1 MKIAI
6 FTETY
11 PPYINGVATQSYML
25 KKMYEELGHEV
36 LVVTVGSEK
45 QRKTKLEDGVVYV
58 PGILLKKLYKY
69 RVALPIGHMRKQL
82 PLKFKPDVIHI
93 QNEFGI
99 GEIGLEVAKKEH
111 IPVIY
116 TLHTEYD
123 KFLFYIGLKHF
134 TEFSRNLSA
143 KYFMRFSKNATIIT
157 SMSAK
162 AQAYID
168 RQKVDKKVVVLNNA
182 VEYKQFLPTPER
194 LAFRKSFREKYGV
207 SDSTKLFVFVGRIGA
222 EKNISELIDN
232 FMYCDFPREKARL
245 FVIGGGPD
253 LESLR
258 ERVASNGFDD
268 RICLLGPISHT
279 EIPKYLH
286 AMDYYTTASLS
297 EMHSLSMLE
306 AMASGL
312 FALVKHDVPNENQ
325 IISGQNGYQW
335 DTREDFKAVFS
346 KVLNMSEAEQAQLKA
361 NVLEYSKNNDFKSQA
376 LELLKIYERAI
387 EMNKKE
393 LAEKKAKRD
402 ARRAR
407 FMLKKREDT
416 EAESKETQETQD

>member
-45 QRKTKLEDGVVYV
+45 QRKTKLVDGVVYV

-69 RVALPIGHMRKQL
+69 RVAIPIGNMRKKF
-82 PLKFKPDVIHI
+82 PINFKPDVIHI

-111 IPVIY
+111 VPVVY

-134 TEFSRNLSA
+134 TEFSRNISA
-143 KYFMRFSKNATIIT
+143 KYFTRFSKNATIIT

-168 RQKVDKKVVVLNNA
+168 RQKVDKKVVVLSNA
-182 VEYKQFLPTPER
+182 VEYKKFLPTPER
-194 LAFRKSFREKYGV
+194 IAFREEFRKKYGIA
-207 SDSTKLFVFVGRIGA
+207 DSTKLFVFVGRIGA

-232 FMYCDFPREKARL
+232 FMYCDFSRDLARL
-245 FVIGGGPD
+245 VVIGGGPD
-253 LESLR
+253 LEDLR
-258 ERVASNGFDD
+258 NKVASKGFED
-268 RICLLGPISHT
+268 RIYLLGPIEHT
-279 EIPKYLH
+279 QIPKYLH

-312 FALVKHDVPNENQ
+312 FALVKHDAPNENQ
-325 IISGQNGYQW
+325 IISGKNGYQW
-335 DTREDFKAVFS
+335 DSKEDFKQVFS
-346 KVLNMSEAEQAQLKA
+346 RVLNMSKEEQEQLKA
-361 NVLEYSKNNDFKSQA
+361 NVLEYSKNNDFKKQA
-376 LELLKIYERAI
+376 QELIKIYERAI
-387 EMNKKE
+387 SINNQE
-393 LAEKKAKRD
+393 LAKKRAAREE
-402 ARRAR
+402 RRAR
-407 FMLKKREDT
+407 FLLKKN
-416 EAESKETQETQD
+416 

>member
-36 LVVTVGSEK
+36 LVVTVGSER
-45 QRKTKLEDGVVYV
+45 QQKTKLVDGVVYV

-69 RVALPIGHMRKQL
+69 RVAIPIGNMRKKF
-82 PLKFKPDVIHI
+82 PINFKPDVIHI

-111 IPVIY
+111 VPVIY

-134 TEFSRNLSA
+134 TEFSRNISA
-143 KYFMRFSKNATIIT
+143 KYFTRFSKNATIIT

-168 RQKVDKKVVVLNNA
+168 RQKVDKKVVVLSNA
-182 VEYKQFLPTPER
+182 VEYKKFLPTPER
-194 LAFRKSFREKYGV
+194 IAFRKEFRKKYGIA
-207 SDSTKLFVFVGRIGA
+207 DSTKLFVFVGRIGA

-232 FMYCDFPREKARL
+232 FMYCDFPRELARL
-245 FVIGGGPD
+245 VVIGGGPD
-253 LESLR
+253 LEDLR
-258 ERVASNGFDD
+258 KKVASKGFED
-268 RICLLGPISHT
+268 RIYLLGPIEHT
-279 EIPKYLH
+279 QIPKYLH

-312 FALVKHDVPNENQ
+312 FALVKHDIPNENQ
-325 IISGQNGYQW
+325 IISGKNGYQW
-335 DTREDFKAVFS
+335 DSKEDFKQVFS
-346 KVLNMSEAEQAQLKA
+346 RILNMSEEEQAQLKA
-361 NVLEYSKNNDFKSQA
+361 NVLEYSKNNDFKKQA
-376 LELLKIYERAI
+376 QELIKIYKLAI
-387 EMNKKE
+387 EMNNNE
-393 LAEKKAKRD
+393 LAKKRAAREK
-402 ARRAR
+402 RRAR
-407 FMLKKREDT
+407 FLLKNK
-416 EAESKETQETQD
+416 

>member
-45 QRKTKLEDGVVYV
+45 QRKTKLVDGVVYV

-69 RVALPIGHMRKQL
+69 RVAIPIGNMRKKF
-82 PLKFKPDVIHI
+82 PINFKPDVIHI

-111 IPVIY
+111 VPVVY

-134 TEFSRNLSA
+134 TEFSRNISA
-143 KYFMRFSKNATIIT
+143 KYFTRFSKNATIIT

-168 RQKVDKKVVVLNNA
+168 RQKVDKKVVVLSNA
-182 VEYKQFLPTPER
+182 VEYKKFLPTPER
-194 LAFRKSFREKYGV
+194 IAFREEFRKKYGIA
-207 SDSTKLFVFVGRIGA
+207 DSTKLFVFVGRIGA

-232 FMYCDFPREKARL
+232 FMYCDFPRDLARL
-245 FVIGGGPD
+245 VVIGGGPD
-253 LESLR
+253 LEDLR
-258 ERVASNGFDD
+258 NKVASKGFED
-268 RICLLGPISHT
+268 RIYLLGPIEHT
-279 EIPKYLH
+279 QIPKYLH

-312 FALVKHDVPNENQ
+312 FALVKHDAPNENQ
-325 IISGQNGYQW
+325 IISGKNGYQW
-335 DTREDFKAVFS
+335 DSKEDFKQVFS
-346 KVLNMSEAEQAQLKA
+346 RVLNMSKEEQEQLKA
-361 NVLEYSKNNDFKSQA
+361 NVLEYSKNNDFKKQA
-376 LELLKIYERAI
+376 QELIKIYERAI
-387 EMNKKE
+387 SINNQE
-393 LAEKKAKRD
+393 LAKKRATRE

-407 FMLKKREDT
+407 FLLKKN
-416 EAESKETQETQD
+416 

>member
-45 QRKTKLEDGVVYV
+45 QRKTKLVDGVVYV

-69 RVALPIGHMRKQL
+69 RVAIPIGNMRKKF
-82 PLKFKPDVIHI
+82 PINFKPDIIHI

-111 IPVIY
+111 IPVVY

-134 TEFSRNLSA
+134 TEFSRNISA
-143 KYFMRFSKNATIIT
+143 KYFTRFSKNATIIT
-157 SMSAK
+157 SMSSK

-168 RQKVDKKVVVLNNA
+168 RQKVDKKVVVLSNA
-182 VEYKQFLPTPER
+182 VEYKKFLPTPER
-194 LAFRKSFREKYGV
+194 IAFREEFRKKYGIA
-207 SDSTKLFVFVGRIGA
+207 DSTKLFVFVGRIGA

-232 FMYCDFPREKARL
+232 FMYCDFPRDLARL
-245 FVIGGGPD
+245 VVIGGGPD
-253 LESLR
+253 LEDLR
-258 ERVASNGFDD
+258 NKVASKGFED
-268 RICLLGPISHT
+268 RIYLLGPIDHT
-279 EIPKYLH
+279 QIPKYLH

-312 FALVKHDVPNENQ
+312 FALVKHDAPNENQ
-325 IISGQNGYQW
+325 IISGKNGYQW
-335 DTREDFKAVFS
+335 DSKEDFKKVFS
-346 KVLNMSEAEQAQLKA
+346 RVLNMSKEEQAKLKE
-361 NVLEYSKNNDFKSQA
+361 NVLEYSKNNDFKKQA
-376 LELLKIYERAI
+376 QELIKIYQRAI
-387 EMNKKE
+387 SINNQEM
-393 LAEKKAKRD
+393 AEKRAARE

-407 FMLKKREDT
+407 FLLKNK
-416 EAESKETQETQD
+416 

>member
-36 LVVTVGSEK
+36 LVVTVGSER
-45 QRKTKLEDGVVYV
+45 QQKTKLVDGVVYV

-69 RVALPIGHMRKQL
+69 RVAIPIGNMRKKF
-82 PLKFKPDVIHI
+82 PINFKPDVIHI

-111 IPVIY
+111 VPVIY

-134 TEFSRNLSA
+134 TEFSRNISA
-143 KYFMRFSKNATIIT
+143 KYFTRFSKNATIIT

-168 RQKVDKKVVVLNNA
+168 RQKVDKKVVVLSNA
-182 VEYKQFLPTPER
+182 VEYKKFLPTPER
-194 LAFRKSFREKYGV
+194 IAFRKEFRKKYGIA
-207 SDSTKLFVFVGRIGA
+207 DSTKLFVFVGRIGA

-232 FMYCDFPREKARL
+232 FMYCDFPRELARL
-245 FVIGGGPD
+245 VVIGGGPD
-253 LESLR
+253 LEDLR
-258 ERVASNGFDD
+258 KKVASKGFED
-268 RICLLGPISHT
+268 RIYLLGPIEHT
-279 EIPKYLH
+279 QIPKYLH

-312 FALVKHDVPNENQ
+312 FALVKHDIPNENQ
-325 IISGQNGYQW
+325 IISGKNGYQW
-335 DTREDFKAVFS
+335 DSKEDFKQVFS
-346 KVLNMSEAEQAQLKA
+346 RVLNMSEEEQAQLKA
-361 NVLEYSKNNDFKSQA
+361 NVLEYSKNNDFKKQA
-376 LELLKIYERAI
+376 QELIKIYKLAI
-387 EMNKKE
+387 EMNNNE
-393 LAEKKAKRD
+393 LAKKRAAREE
-402 ARRAR
+402 RRAR
-407 FMLKKREDT
+407 FLLKT
-416 EAESKETQETQD
+416 SKNQNSY

>member
-25 KKMYEELGHEV
+25 KKMYEEMGHEV

-45 QRKTKLEDGVVYV
+45 QYKTKLVDGVVYV
-58 PGILLKKLYKY
+58 PGFMLKKLYKY
-69 RVALPIGHMRKQL
+69 RVAIPIGYMRKKF
-82 PLKFKPDVIHI
+82 PINFKPDVIHI

-111 IPVIY
+111 IPVVY

-134 TEFSRNLSA
+134 TEFSKNISS

-157 SMSAK
+157 SMSSK

-168 RQKVDKKVVVLNNA
+168 RQKVNKKVVVLSNA
-182 VEYKQFLPTPER
+182 VEYKKFLPTPER
-194 LAFRKSFREKYGV
+194 LAFREEFRKKYDI
-207 SDSTKLFVFVGRIGA
+207 SDSTKSFVFVGRIGA
-222 EKNISELIDN
+222 EKNIQELIDN
-232 FMYCDFPREKARL
+232 FIYCDFPRKKARL

-253 LESLR
+253 FQYLR
-258 ERVASNGFDD
+258 EYVKEKGFED
-268 RICLLGPISHT
+268 RIYLLGPIAHDDIT
-279 EIPKYLH
+279 KYLY

-312 FALVKHDVPNENQ
+312 FALVKHDPPNENQ
-325 IISGQNGYQW
+325 IISGKNGYQW
-335 DTREDFKAVFS
+335 DSKEDFKAVFT
-346 KVLNMSEAEQAQLKA
+346 KVINMNKVEQDQLKA
-361 NVLEYSKNNDFKSQA
+361 NVLEYSKNNDFKKQA
-376 LELLKIYERAI
+376 QELIKIYKQAI
-387 EMNKKE
+387 EINKAELENKK
-393 LAEKKAKRD
+393 L
-402 ARRAR
+402 
-407 FMLKKREDT
+407 KRE
-416 EAESKETQETQD
+416 ERLKNLGLANILKNS

>member
-25 KKMYEELGHEV
+25 KKMYEEMGHEV

-45 QRKTKLEDGVVYV
+45 QYKTKLVDGVVYV
-58 PGILLKKLYKY
+58 PGFMLKKLYKY
-69 RVALPIGHMRKQL
+69 RVAIPIGYMRKKF
-82 PLKFKPDVIHI
+82 PINFKPDVIHI

-111 IPVIY
+111 IPVVY

-134 TEFSRNLSA
+134 TEFSKNISS

-157 SMSAK
+157 SMSSK

-168 RQKVDKKVVVLNNA
+168 RQKVNKKVVVLSNA
-182 VEYKQFLPTPER
+182 VEYKKFLPTPER
-194 LAFRKSFREKYGV
+194 LAFREEFRKKYDI
-207 SDSTKLFVFVGRIGA
+207 SDSTKSFVFVGRIGA
-222 EKNISELIDN
+222 EKNIQELIDN
-232 FMYCDFPREKARL
+232 FIYCDFPREKARL

-253 LESLR
+253 FQYLR
-258 ERVASNGFDD
+258 EYVKEKGFED
-268 RICLLGPISHT
+268 RIYLLGPIAHDDIT
-279 EIPKYLH
+279 KYLY

-312 FALVKHDVPNENQ
+312 FALIKHDPPNENQ
-325 IISGQNGYQW
+325 IISGKNGYQW
-335 DTREDFKAVFS
+335 DSREDFKAVFT
-346 KVLNMSEAEQAQLKA
+346 KVINMSKAEQDQLKA
-361 NVLEYSKNNDFKSQA
+361 NVLEYSKNNDFKKQA
-376 LELLKIYERAI
+376 QELIEIYKQAI
-387 EMNKKE
+387 EINKAELENKK
-393 LAEKKAKRD
+393 L
-402 ARRAR
+402 
-407 FMLKKREDT
+407 KRE
-416 EAESKETQETQD
+416 ERLKNLGLANILKNS

>member
-36 LVVTVGSEK
+36 LVVTVGSER
-45 QRKTKLEDGVVYV
+45 QQKTKLVDGVVYV

-69 RVALPIGHMRKQL
+69 RVAIPIGNMRKKF
-82 PLKFKPDVIHI
+82 PINFKPDVIHI

-111 IPVIY
+111 VPVIY

-134 TEFSRNLSA
+134 TEFSRNISA
-143 KYFMRFSKNATIIT
+143 KYFTRFSKNATIIT

-168 RQKVDKKVVVLNNA
+168 RQKVDKKVVVLSNA
-182 VEYKQFLPTPER
+182 VEYKKFLPTPER
-194 LAFRKSFREKYGV
+194 IAFRKEFRKKYGIA
-207 SDSTKLFVFVGRIGA
+207 DSTKLFVFVGRIGA

-232 FMYCDFPREKARL
+232 FMYCDFPRELARL
-245 FVIGGGPD
+245 VVIGGGPD
-253 LESLR
+253 LEDLR
-258 ERVASNGFDD
+258 KKVASKGFED
-268 RICLLGPISHT
+268 RIYLLGPIEHT
-279 EIPKYLH
+279 QIPKYLH

-312 FALVKHDVPNENQ
+312 FALVKHDIPNENQ
-325 IISGQNGYQW
+325 IISGKNGYQW
-335 DTREDFKAVFS
+335 DSKEDFKQVFS
-346 KVLNMSEAEQAQLKA
+346 RILNMSKEEQEQLKT
-361 NVLEYSKNNDFKSQA
+361 NVLEYSKNNDFKKQA
-376 LELLKIYERAI
+376 QELIKIYKLAI
-387 EMNKKE
+387 EMNNNE
-393 LAEKKAKRD
+393 LAKKRAAREK
-402 ARRAR
+402 RRAR
-407 FMLKKREDT
+407 FLLKNK
-416 EAESKETQETQD
+416 

>member
-36 LVVTVGSEK
+36 LVVTVGSER
-45 QRKTKLEDGVVYV
+45 QQKTKLVDGVVYV

-69 RVALPIGHMRKQL
+69 RVAIPIGNMRKKF
-82 PLKFKPDVIHI
+82 PINFKPDVIHI

-111 IPVIY
+111 VPVIY

-134 TEFSRNLSA
+134 TEFSRNISA
-143 KYFMRFSKNATIIT
+143 KYFTRFSKNATIIT

-168 RQKVDKKVVVLNNA
+168 RQKVDKKVVVLSNA
-182 VEYKQFLPTPER
+182 VEYKKFLPTPER
-194 LAFRKSFREKYGV
+194 IAFRKEFRKKYGIA
-207 SDSTKLFVFVGRIGA
+207 DSTKLFVFVGRIGA

-232 FMYCDFPREKARL
+232 FMYCDFPRELARL
-245 FVIGGGPD
+245 VVIGGGPD
-253 LESLR
+253 LEDLR
-258 ERVASNGFDD
+258 KKVASKGFED
-268 RICLLGPISHT
+268 RIYLLGPIEHT
-279 EIPKYLH
+279 QIPKYLH

-312 FALVKHDVPNENQ
+312 FALVKHDIPNENQ
-325 IISGQNGYQW
+325 IISGKNGYQW
-335 DTREDFKAVFS
+335 DSKEDFKQVFS
-346 KVLNMSEAEQAQLKA
+346 RVLNMSKEEQEQLKT
-361 NVLEYSKNNDFKSQA
+361 NVLEYSKNNDFKKQA
-376 LELLKIYERAI
+376 QELIKIYKLAI
-387 EMNKKE
+387 EMNNNE
-393 LAEKKAKRD
+393 LAKKRAARE

-407 FMLKKREDT
+407 FLLKNK
-416 EAESKETQETQD
+416 

>member
-45 QRKTKLEDGVVYV
+45 QRKTKLVDGVVYV

-69 RVALPIGHMRKQL
+69 RVAIPIGNMRKKF
-82 PLKFKPDVIHI
+82 PINFKPDVIHI

-111 IPVIY
+111 VPVVY

-134 TEFSRNLSA
+134 TEFSRNISA
-143 KYFMRFSKNATIIT
+143 KYFTRFSKNATIIT

-168 RQKVDKKVVVLNNA
+168 RQKVDKKVVVLSNA
-182 VEYKQFLPTPER
+182 VEYKKFLPTPER
-194 LAFRKSFREKYGV
+194 IAFREEFRKKYGIA
-207 SDSTKLFVFVGRIGA
+207 DSTKLFVFVGRIGA
-222 EKNISELIDN
+222 EKNINELIDN
-232 FMYCDFPREKARL
+232 FMYCDFPRDLARL
-245 FVIGGGPD
+245 VVIGGGPD
-253 LESLR
+253 LEDLR
-258 ERVASNGFDD
+258 NKVASKGFED
-268 RICLLGPISHT
+268 RIYLLGPIEHT
-279 EIPKYLH
+279 QIPKYLH

-312 FALVKHDVPNENQ
+312 FALVKHDAPNENQ
-325 IISGQNGYQW
+325 IISGKNGYQW
-335 DTREDFKAVFS
+335 DSKEDFKQVFS
-346 KVLNMSEAEQAQLKA
+346 RVLNMSKEEQEQLKA
-361 NVLEYSKNNDFKSQA
+361 NVLEYSKNNDFKKQA
-376 LELLKIYERAI
+376 QELIKIYERAI
-387 EMNKKE
+387 SINNQE
-393 LAEKKAKRD
+393 LAKKRAARE

-407 FMLKKREDT
+407 FLLKKN
-416 EAESKETQETQD
+416 

>member
-45 QRKTKLEDGVVYV
+45 QRKTKLVDGVVYV

-69 RVALPIGHMRKQL
+69 RVAIPIGNMRKKF
-82 PLKFKPDVIHI
+82 PINFKPDVIHI

-111 IPVIY
+111 VPVVY

-134 TEFSRNLSA
+134 TEFSRNISA
-143 KYFMRFSKNATIIT
+143 KYFTRFSKNATIIT

-168 RQKVDKKVVVLNNA
+168 RQKVDKKVVVLSNA
-182 VEYKQFLPTPER
+182 VEYKKFLPTPER
-194 LAFRKSFREKYGV
+194 IAFREEFRKKYDIA
-207 SDSTKLFVFVGRIGA
+207 DSTKLFVFVGRIGA

-232 FMYCDFPREKARL
+232 FMYCDFPRDLARL
-245 FVIGGGPD
+245 VVIGGGPD
-253 LESLR
+253 LEDLR
-258 ERVASNGFDD
+258 NKVASKGFED
-268 RICLLGPISHT
+268 RIYLLGPIEHT
-279 EIPKYLH
+279 QIPKYLH

-312 FALVKHDVPNENQ
+312 FALVKHDAPNENQ
-325 IISGQNGYQW
+325 IISGKNGYQW
-335 DTREDFKAVFS
+335 DSKEDFKQVFS
-346 KVLNMSEAEQAQLKA
+346 RVLNMSKEEQEQLKA
-361 NVLEYSKNNDFKSQA
+361 NVLEYSKNNDFKKQA
-376 LELLKIYERAI
+376 QELIKIYERAI
-387 EMNKKE
+387 SINNQE
-393 LAEKKAKRD
+393 LAQKRAARE

-407 FMLKKREDT
+407 FLLKKN
-416 EAESKETQETQD
+416 

>member
-25 KKMYEELGHEV
+25 KKMYEEMGHEV

-45 QRKTKLEDGVVYV
+45 QYKTKLVDGVVYV
-58 PGILLKKLYKY
+58 PGFMLKKLYKY
-69 RVALPIGHMRKQL
+69 RVAIPIGYMRKKF
-82 PLKFKPDVIHI
+82 PINFKPDVIHI

-111 IPVIY
+111 IPVVY

-134 TEFSRNLSA
+134 TEFSKNISS

-157 SMSAK
+157 SMSSK

-168 RQKVDKKVVVLNNA
+168 RQKVNKKVVVLSNA
-182 VEYKQFLPTPER
+182 VEYKKFLPTPER
-194 LAFRKSFREKYGV
+194 LAFREEFRKKYDI
-207 SDSTKLFVFVGRIGA
+207 SDSTKSFVFVGRIGA
-222 EKNISELIDN
+222 EKNIQELIDN
-232 FMYCDFPREKARL
+232 FIYCDFPREKARL

-253 LESLR
+253 FQYLR
-258 ERVASNGFDD
+258 EYVKEKGFED
-268 RICLLGPISHT
+268 RIYLLGPISHNDIT
-279 EIPKYLH
+279 KYLY

-312 FALVKHDVPNENQ
+312 FALVKHDPPNENQ
-325 IISGQNGYQW
+325 IISGKNGYQW
-335 DTREDFKAVFS
+335 DSKEDFKAAFT
-346 KVLNMSEAEQAQLKA
+346 KVINMNKVEQDQLKA
-361 NVLEYSKNNDFKSQA
+361 NVLEYSKNNDFKKQA
-376 LELLKIYERAI
+376 QELIKIYKQAI
-387 EMNKKE
+387 EINKAELENKK
-393 LAEKKAKRD
+393 L
-402 ARRAR
+402 
-407 FMLKKREDT
+407 KRE
-416 EAESKETQETQD
+416 ERLKNLGLANILKNS

>member
-25 KKMYEELGHEV
+25 KKMYEEMGHEV

-45 QRKTKLEDGVVYV
+45 QYKTKLVDGVVYV
-58 PGILLKKLYKY
+58 PGFMLKKLYKY
-69 RVALPIGHMRKQL
+69 RVAIPIGYMRKKF
-82 PLKFKPDVIHI
+82 PINFKPDVIHI

-111 IPVIY
+111 IPVVY

-134 TEFSRNLSA
+134 TEFSKNISS

-157 SMSAK
+157 SMSSK

-168 RQKVDKKVVVLNNA
+168 RQKVNKKVVVLSNA
-182 VEYKQFLPTPER
+182 VEYKKFLPTPER
-194 LAFRKSFREKYGV
+194 LAFREEFRKKYDI
-207 SDSTKLFVFVGRIGA
+207 SDSTKSFVFVGRIGA
-222 EKNISELIDN
+222 EKNIQELIDN
-232 FMYCDFPREKARL
+232 FIYCDFPREKARL

-253 LESLR
+253 FQYLR
-258 ERVASNGFDD
+258 EYVKEKGFED
-268 RICLLGPISHT
+268 RIYLLGPIAHDDIT
-279 EIPKYLH
+279 KYLY

-312 FALVKHDVPNENQ
+312 FALVKHDPPNENQ
-325 IISGQNGYQW
+325 IISGENGYQW
-335 DTREDFKAVFS
+335 DSKEDFKAVFT
-346 KVLNMSEAEQAQLKA
+346 KVINMNKVEQDQLKA
-361 NVLEYSKNNDFKSQA
+361 NVLEYSKNNDFKKQA
-376 LELLKIYERAI
+376 QELIKIYKQAI
-387 EMNKKE
+387 EINKAELENKK
-393 LAEKKAKRD
+393 L
-402 ARRAR
+402 
-407 FMLKKREDT
+407 KRE
-416 EAESKETQETQD
+416 ERLKNLGLANILKNS

>member
-45 QRKTKLEDGVVYV
+45 QRKTKLVDGVVYV

-69 RVALPIGHMRKQL
+69 RVAIPIGNMRKKF
-82 PLKFKPDVIHI
+82 PINFKPDVIHI

-111 IPVIY
+111 VPVVY

-134 TEFSRNLSA
+134 TEFSRNISA
-143 KYFMRFSKNATIIT
+143 KYFTRFSKNATIIT

-168 RQKVDKKVVVLNNA
+168 RQKVDKKVVVLSNA
-182 VEYKQFLPTPER
+182 VEYKKFLPTPER
-194 LAFRKSFREKYGV
+194 IAFREEFRKKY
-207 SDSTKLFVFVGRIGA
+207 SIADSTKLFVFVGRIGA

-232 FMYCDFPREKARL
+232 FMYCDFPRNLARL
-245 FVIGGGPD
+245 VVIGGGPD
-253 LESLR
+253 LEDLR
-258 ERVASNGFDD
+258 NKVASKGFED
-268 RICLLGPISHT
+268 RIYLLGPIEHT
-279 EIPKYLH
+279 QIPKYLH

-312 FALVKHDVPNENQ
+312 FALVKHDAPNENQ
-325 IISGQNGYQW
+325 IISGKNGYQW
-335 DTREDFKAVFS
+335 DSKEDFKQVFS
-346 KVLNMSEAEQAQLKA
+346 RVLNMSKEEQEQLKA
-361 NVLEYSKNNDFKSQA
+361 NVLEYSKNNDFKKQA
-376 LELLKIYERAI
+376 QELIKIYERAI
-387 EMNKKE
+387 SINNQE
-393 LAEKKAKRD
+393 LAKKRAAREE
-402 ARRAR
+402 RRAR
-407 FMLKKREDT
+407 FLLKKN
-416 EAESKETQETQD
+416 

>member
-45 QRKTKLEDGVVYV
+45 QRKTKLVDGVVYV

-69 RVALPIGHMRKQL
+69 RVAIPIGNMRKKF
-82 PLKFKPDVIHI
+82 PINFKPDVIHI

-111 IPVIY
+111 VPVVY

-134 TEFSRNLSA
+134 TEFSRNISA
-143 KYFMRFSKNATIIT
+143 KYFTRFSKNATIIT

-168 RQKVDKKVVVLNNA
+168 RQKVDKKVVVLSNA
-182 VEYKQFLPTPER
+182 VEYKKFLPTPER
-194 LAFRKSFREKYGV
+194 IAFREEFRKKYGIA
-207 SDSTKLFVFVGRIGA
+207 DSTKLFVFVGRIGA

-232 FMYCDFPREKARL
+232 FMYCDFPRDLARL
-245 FVIGGGPD
+245 VVIGGGPD
-253 LESLR
+253 LEDLR
-258 ERVASNGFDD
+258 NKVASKGFED
-268 RICLLGPISHT
+268 RIYLLGPIEHT
-279 EIPKYLH
+279 QIPKYLH

-312 FALVKHDVPNENQ
+312 FALVKHDAPNENQ
-325 IISGQNGYQW
+325 IISGKNGYQW
-335 DTREDFKAVFS
+335 DSKEDFKQVFS
-346 KVLNMSEAEQAQLKA
+346 RVLNMSKEEQEQLKT
-361 NVLEYSKNNDFKSQA
+361 NVLEYSKNNDFKKQA
-376 LELLKIYERAI
+376 QELIKIYERAI
-387 EMNKKE
+387 SINNQE
-393 LAEKKAKRD
+393 LAKKRAARE

-407 FMLKKREDT
+407 FLLKNK
-416 EAESKETQETQD
+416 

>member
-45 QRKTKLEDGVVYV
+45 QRKTKLVDGVVYV

-69 RVALPIGHMRKQL
+69 RVAIPIGNMRKKF
-82 PLKFKPDVIHI
+82 PINFKPDIIHI

-111 IPVIY
+111 IPVVY

-134 TEFSRNLSA
+134 TEFSRNISA
-143 KYFMRFSKNATIIT
+143 KYFTRFSKNATIIT

-168 RQKVDKKVVVLNNA
+168 RQKVDKKVVVLSNA
-182 VEYKQFLPTPER
+182 VEYKKFLPTPER
-194 LAFRKSFREKYGV
+194 IAFREEFRKKYGIA
-207 SDSTKLFVFVGRIGA
+207 DSTKLFVFVGRIGA

-232 FMYCDFPREKARL
+232 FMYCDFPRDLARL
-245 FVIGGGPD
+245 VVIGGGPD
-253 LESLR
+253 LEDLR
-258 ERVASNGFDD
+258 NKVASKGFED
-268 RICLLGPISHT
+268 RIYLLGPIEHT
-279 EIPKYLH
+279 QIPKYLH

-312 FALVKHDVPNENQ
+312 FALVKHDAPNENQ
-325 IISGQNGYQW
+325 IISGKNGYQW
-335 DTREDFKAVFS
+335 DSKEDFKQVFS
-346 KVLNMSEAEQAQLKA
+346 RVLNMSKEEQEQLKA
-361 NVLEYSKNNDFKSQA
+361 NVLEYSKNNDFKKQA
-376 LELLKIYERAI
+376 QELIKIYERAI
-387 EMNKKE
+387 SINNQE
-393 LAEKKAKRD
+393 LAQKRAKRE

-407 FMLKKREDT
+407 FLLKRK
-416 EAESKETQETQD
+416 

>member
-45 QRKTKLEDGVVYV
+45 QRKTKLVDGVVYV

-69 RVALPIGHMRKQL
+69 RVAIPIGNMRKKF
-82 PLKFKPDVIHI
+82 PINFKPDVIHI

-111 IPVIY
+111 VPVVY

-134 TEFSRNLSA
+134 TEFSRNISA
-143 KYFMRFSKNATIIT
+143 KYFTRFSKNATIIT

-168 RQKVDKKVVVLNNA
+168 RQKVDKKVVVLSNA
-182 VEYKQFLPTPER
+182 VEYKKFLPTPER
-194 LAFRKSFREKYGV
+194 IAFREEFRKKYGIA
-207 SDSTKLFVFVGRIGA
+207 DSTKLFVFVGRIGA

-232 FMYCDFPREKARL
+232 FMYCDFPRDLARL
-245 FVIGGGPD
+245 VVIGGGPD
-253 LESLR
+253 LEDLR
-258 ERVASNGFDD
+258 NKVASKGFED
-268 RICLLGPISHT
+268 RIYLLGPIEHT
-279 EIPKYLH
+279 QIPKYLH

-312 FALVKHDVPNENQ
+312 FALVKHDAPNENQ
-325 IISGQNGYQW
+325 IISGKNGYQW
-335 DTREDFKAVFS
+335 DSKEDFKQVFS
-346 KVLNMSEAEQAQLKA
+346 RVLNMSKEEQEQLKA
-361 NVLEYSKNNDFKSQA
+361 NVLEYSKNNDFKKQA
-376 LELLKIYERAI
+376 QELIKIYERAI
-387 EMNKKE
+387 SINNQE
-393 LAEKKAKRD
+393 LAQKRAARE

-407 FMLKKREDT
+407 FLLKRK
-416 EAESKETQETQD
+416 

>member
-45 QRKTKLEDGVVYV
+45 QRKTKLVDGVVYV

-69 RVALPIGHMRKQL
+69 RVAIPIGNMRKKF
-82 PLKFKPDVIHI
+82 PINFKPDIIHI

-111 IPVIY
+111 IPVVY

-134 TEFSRNLSA
+134 TEFSRNISA
-143 KYFMRFSKNATIIT
+143 KYFTRFSKNATIIT

-168 RQKVDKKVVVLNNA
+168 RQKVDKKVVVLSNA
-182 VEYKQFLPTPER
+182 VEYKKFLPTPER
-194 LAFRKSFREKYGV
+194 IAFREEFRKKYGIA
-207 SDSTKLFVFVGRIGA
+207 DSTKLFVFVGRIGA

-232 FMYCDFPREKARL
+232 FMYCDFTRDLARL
-245 FVIGGGPD
+245 VVIGGGPD
-253 LESLR
+253 LEDLR
-258 ERVASNGFDD
+258 NKVASKGFED
-268 RICLLGPISHT
+268 RIYLLGPIEHT
-279 EIPKYLH
+279 QIPKYLH

-312 FALVKHDVPNENQ
+312 FALVKHDAPNENQ
-325 IISGQNGYQW
+325 IISGKNGYQW
-335 DTREDFKAVFS
+335 DSKEDFKQVFS
-346 KVLNMSEAEQAQLKA
+346 RVLNMSKEEQEQLKA
-361 NVLEYSKNNDFKSQA
+361 NVLEYSKNNDFKKQA
-376 LELLKIYERAI
+376 QELIKIYERAI
-387 EMNKKE
+387 SINNQE
-393 LAEKKAKRD
+393 LAKKRAARE

-407 FMLKKREDT
+407 FLLKKN
-416 EAESKETQETQD
+416 

>member
-45 QRKTKLEDGVVYV
+45 QRKTKLVDGVVYV

-69 RVALPIGHMRKQL
+69 RVAIPIGNMRKKF
-82 PLKFKPDVIHI
+82 PINFKPDVIHI

-111 IPVIY
+111 IPVVY

-134 TEFSRNLSA
+134 TEFSRNISA
-143 KYFMRFSKNATIIT
+143 KYFTRFSKNATIIT

-168 RQKVDKKVVVLNNA
+168 RQKVDKKVVVLSNA
-182 VEYKQFLPTPER
+182 VEYKKFLPTPER
-194 LAFRKSFREKYGV
+194 IAFREEFRKKYGIA
-207 SDSTKLFVFVGRIGA
+207 DSTKLFVFVGRIGA

-232 FMYCDFPREKARL
+232 FMYCDFPRDLARL
-245 FVIGGGPD
+245 VVIGGGPD
-253 LESLR
+253 LEDLR
-258 ERVASNGFDD
+258 NKVASKGFED
-268 RICLLGPISHT
+268 RIYLLGPIEHT
-279 EIPKYLH
+279 QIPKYLH

-312 FALVKHDVPNENQ
+312 FALVKHDAPNENQ
-325 IISGQNGYQW
+325 IISGKNGYQW
-335 DTREDFKAVFS
+335 DSKEDFKQVFS
-346 KVLNMSEAEQAQLKA
+346 RVLNMSKEEQEQLKT
-361 NVLEYSKNNDFKSQA
+361 NVLEYSKNNDFKKQA
-376 LELLKIYERAI
+376 QELIKIYERAI
-387 EMNKKE
+387 SINNQE
-393 LAEKKAKRD
+393 LAKKRAVRE

-407 FMLKKREDT
+407 FLLKNK
-416 EAESKETQETQD
+416 

>member
-45 QRKTKLEDGVVYV
+45 QRKTKLVDGVVYV

-69 RVALPIGHMRKQL
+69 RVAIPIGNMRKKF
-82 PLKFKPDVIHI
+82 PINFKPDVIHI

-111 IPVIY
+111 VPVVY

-134 TEFSRNLSA
+134 TEFSRNISA
-143 KYFMRFSKNATIIT
+143 KYFTRFSKNATIIT

-168 RQKVDKKVVVLNNA
+168 RQKVDKKVVVLSNA
-182 VEYKQFLPTPER
+182 VEYKKFLPTPER
-194 LAFRKSFREKYGV
+194 IAFREEFRKKYGIA
-207 SDSTKLFVFVGRIGA
+207 DSTKLFVFVGRIGA

-232 FMYCDFPREKARL
+232 FMYCDFPRDLARL
-245 FVIGGGPD
+245 VVIGGGPD
-253 LESLR
+253 LEDLR
-258 ERVASNGFDD
+258 NKVASKGFED
-268 RICLLGPISHT
+268 RIYLLGPIEHT
-279 EIPKYLH
+279 QIPKYLH

-312 FALVKHDVPNENQ
+312 FALVKHDAPNENQ
-325 IISGQNGYQW
+325 IISGKNGYQW
-335 DTREDFKAVFS
+335 DSKEDFKQVFS
-346 KVLNMSEAEQAQLKA
+346 RVLNMSKEEQEQLKT
-361 NVLEYSKNNDFKSQA
+361 NVLEYSKNNDFKKQA
-376 LELLKIYERAI
+376 QELIKIYERAI
-387 EMNKKE
+387 SINNQELTKKRAARE
-393 LAEKKAKRD
+393 

-407 FMLKKREDT
+407 FLLKRK
-416 EAESKETQETQD
+416 

>member
-45 QRKTKLEDGVVYV
+45 QRKTKLVDGVVYV

-69 RVALPIGHMRKQL
+69 RVAIPIGNMRKKF
-82 PLKFKPDVIHI
+82 PINFKPDVIHI

-111 IPVIY
+111 VPVVY

-134 TEFSRNLSA
+134 TEFSRNISA
-143 KYFMRFSKNATIIT
+143 KYFTRFSKNATIIT

-168 RQKVDKKVVVLNNA
+168 RQKVDKKVVVLSNA
-182 VEYKQFLPTPER
+182 VEYKKFLPTPER
-194 LAFRKSFREKYGV
+194 IAFREEFRKKYGIA
-207 SDSTKLFVFVGRIGA
+207 DSTKLFVFVGRIGA

-232 FMYCDFPREKARL
+232 FMYCDFPRDLARL
-245 FVIGGGPD
+245 VVIGGGPD
-253 LESLR
+253 LEDLR
-258 ERVASNGFDD
+258 NKVASKGFED
-268 RICLLGPISHT
+268 RIYLLGPIEHT
-279 EIPKYLH
+279 QIPKYLH

-312 FALVKHDVPNENQ
+312 FALVKHDAPNENQ
-325 IISGQNGYQW
+325 IISGKNGYQW
-335 DTREDFKAVFS
+335 DSKEDFKQVFS
-346 KVLNMSEAEQAQLKA
+346 RVLNMSKEEQEQLKA
-361 NVLEYSKNNDFKSQA
+361 NVLEYSKNNDFKKQA
-376 LELLKIYERAI
+376 QELIKIYERAI
-387 EMNKKE
+387 SINNQE
-393 LAEKKAKRD
+393 LAQKRAARE

-407 FMLKKREDT
+407 FLLKKN
-416 EAESKETQETQD
+416 

>member
-45 QRKTKLEDGVVYV
+45 QRKTKLVDGVVYV

-69 RVALPIGHMRKQL
+69 RVAIPIGNMRKKF
-82 PLKFKPDVIHI
+82 PINFKPDVIHI

-111 IPVIY
+111 VPVVY

-134 TEFSRNLSA
+134 TEFSRNISA
-143 KYFMRFSKNATIIT
+143 KYFTRFSKNATIIT

-168 RQKVDKKVVVLNNA
+168 RQKVDKKVVVLSNA
-182 VEYKQFLPTPER
+182 VEYKKFLPTPER
-194 LAFRKSFREKYGV
+194 IAFREEFRKKYGIA
-207 SDSTKLFVFVGRIGA
+207 DSTKLFVFVGRIGA

-232 FMYCDFPREKARL
+232 FMYCDFPRDLARL
-245 FVIGGGPD
+245 VVIGGGPD
-253 LESLR
+253 LEDLR
-258 ERVASNGFDD
+258 NKVASKGFED
-268 RICLLGPISHT
+268 RIYLLGPIEHT
-279 EIPKYLH
+279 QIPKYLH

-312 FALVKHDVPNENQ
+312 FALVKHDAPNENQ
-325 IISGQNGYQW
+325 IISGKNGYQW
-335 DTREDFKAVFS
+335 DSKEDFKQVFS
-346 KVLNMSEAEQAQLKA
+346 RVLNMSKEEQEQLKA
-361 NVLEYSKNNDFKSQA
+361 NVLEYSKNNDFKKQA
-376 LELLKIYERAI
+376 QELIKIYERAI
-387 EMNKKE
+387 SINNQE
-393 LAEKKAKRD
+393 LAKKRAARE

-407 FMLKKREDT
+407 LFLKKN
-416 EAESKETQETQD
+416 

>member
-45 QRKTKLEDGVVYV
+45 QRKTKLVDGVVYV

-69 RVALPIGHMRKQL
+69 RVAIPIGNMRKKF
-82 PLKFKPDVIHI
+82 PINFKPDIIHI

-111 IPVIY
+111 VPVVY

-134 TEFSRNLSA
+134 TEFSRNISA
-143 KYFMRFSKNATIIT
+143 KYFTRFSKNATIIT

-168 RQKVDKKVVVLNNA
+168 RQKVDKKVVVLSNA
-182 VEYKQFLPTPER
+182 VEYKKFLPTPER
-194 LAFRKSFREKYGV
+194 IAFREEFRKKYGIA
-207 SDSTKLFVFVGRIGA
+207 DSTKLFVFVGRIGA

-232 FMYCDFPREKARL
+232 FMYCDFPRDLARL
-245 FVIGGGPD
+245 VVIGGGPD
-253 LESLR
+253 LEDLR
-258 ERVASNGFDD
+258 NKVASKGFED
-268 RICLLGPISHT
+268 RIYLLGPIEHT
-279 EIPKYLH
+279 QIPKYLH

-312 FALVKHDVPNENQ
+312 FALVKHDAPNENQ
-325 IISGQNGYQW
+325 IISGKNGYQW
-335 DTREDFKAVFS
+335 DSKEDFKQVFS
-346 KVLNMSEAEQAQLKA
+346 RVLNMSKEEQEQLKA
-361 NVLEYSKNNDFKSQA
+361 NVLEYSKNNDFKKQA
-376 LELLKIYERAI
+376 QELIKIYERAI
-387 EMNKKE
+387 SINNQE
-393 LAEKKAKRD
+393 LAKKRAAREE
-402 ARRAR
+402 RRAR
-407 FMLKKREDT
+407 FLLKKN
-416 EAESKETQETQD
+416 